1 MKREDLFDLDTPPG
15 HEDRVLRRAG
25 DELSAARD
33 RSRRR
38 GFAALVAA
46 FGGLVTAGLAFLYFR
61 RADDETEA
69 LSVAEDVNA
78 LDVDGDLLADLPLED
93 AGDFEALMEDLDLL
107 ESEDV

>member
-1 MKREDLFDLDTPPG
+1 MKREDLFDLETPPG

-61 RADDETEA
+61 RSAETDEA
-69 LSVAEDVNA
+69 LTVAEEVNA
-78 LDVDGDLLADLPLED
+78 LDVDGDLLADLPLDD